1 MLSEFPEVIIERL
14 KIDESDLVV
23 VHSVIKAIRS
33 IRSDK
38 QIKPSSTLPL
48 IICAPKK
55 YRDILDR
62 NKAIVLG
69 LSKSTS
75 LEYRSD
81 MEADQYWIYGVVK
94 EIDIFVNVEGHTAI
108 TVAGEVERIQK
119 EIEDKKD
126 YLRRIDTKLL
136 NESFVKNAPEN
147 LVRSEQNKKREALE
161 QLQKLEELLKKT
173 K

>member
-1 MLSEFPEVIIERL
+1 M
-14 KIDESDLVV
+14 
-23 VHSVIKAIRS
+23 
-33 IRSDK
+33 
-38 QIKPSSTLPL
+38 
-48 IICAPKK
+48 
-55 YRDILDR
+55 
-62 NKAIVLG
+62 
-69 LSKSTS
+69 
-75 LEYRSD
+75 
-81 MEADQYWIYGVVK
+81 
-94 EIDIFVNVEGHTAI
+94 
-108 TVAGEVERIQK
+108 QK

>member
-1 MLSEFPEVIIERL
+1 M
-14 KIDESDLVV
+14 
-23 VHSVIKAIRS
+23 
-33 IRSDK
+33 
-38 QIKPSSTLPL
+38 TT
-48 IICAPKK
+48 
-55 YRDILDR
+55 
-62 NKAIVLG
+62 N
-69 LSKSTS
+69 
-75 LEYRSD
+75 
-81 MEADQYWIYGVVK
+81 
-94 EIDIFVNVEGHTAI
+94 
-108 TVAGEVERIQK
+108 AGESERIQK

>member
-1 MLSEFPEVIIERL
+1 M
-14 KIDESDLVV
+14 
-23 VHSVIKAIRS
+23 
-33 IRSDK
+33 RSDK
-38 QIKPSSTLPL
+38 QIKPSVSLPL
-48 IICAPKK
+48 IIRAPKK

-62 NKAIVLG
+62 NRAIVLG
-69 LSKSTS
+69 LSKSSS
-75 LEYRSD
+75 LEYRTD
-81 MEADQYWIYGVVK
+81 MEADQYWIYSVVK
-94 EIDIFVNVEGHTAI
+94 EIDIFINIEWY
-108 TVAGEVERIQK
+108 TVTTNAGESERIQK

>member
-38 QIKPSSTLPL
+38 QIKPSSTLHL

-69 LSKSTS
+69 LSKSAS

-94 EIDIFVNVEGHTAI
+94 EIDIFVNVEGHTAT

-119 EIEDKKD
+119 EIEDKED

>member
-1 MLSEFPEVIIERL
+1 M
-14 KIDESDLVV
+14 
-23 VHSVIKAIRS
+23 
-33 IRSDK
+33 RSDK
-38 QIKPSSTLPL
+38 QIKPSVSLPL
-48 IICAPKK
+48 IIRAPKK

-62 NKAIVLG
+62 NRAIVLG
-69 LSKSTS
+69 LSKSSS
-75 LEYRSD
+75 LEYRTD
-81 MEADQYWIYGVVK
+81 MEADQYWIYSVVK
-94 EIDIFVNVEGHTAI
+94 EIDIFINIEWYTA
-108 TVAGEVERIQK
+108 TTNAGESERIQK